1 MRKSTSGRSEG
12 LHSQTLG
19 QVLYHVNR
27 DLEVNSNG
35 PRCPA
40 HGGLG
45 GVIFPWSRLCERVG
59 SLVITMTLYLCV
71 DCGGSK
77 TSAVV
82 ANEHGEILGR
92 ALSGPSNF
100 AYIGVESFIAA
111 VKTAVSN
118 ALKTSINP
126 PSTEPVVLA
135 KDKSY
140 FAKAWFG
147 VSGVDSPSAADAIT
161 PALSALV
168 GIPPGPNLSICNDTY
183 LLAAPLRM
191 HKDVKY
197 AIATIGGTGAIAVG
211 FKEDEHGSL
220 KEFGRVGGW
229 GWLLGDEG
237 GGFHVGRTAIRTIV
251 AQADRDSLN
260 PDSPSPPSTL
270 ILAVLENFGAKVPH
284 DLLALAHLPEP
295 SPASPPPEGVRQLL
309 LYPREK
315 RLSSLSPIVFRC
327 AFEDHDPL
335 ALEILTECADS
346 LAEQIAMFL
355 IPTVSSPPGSSR
367 NGNAVLAEEAVLS
380 FGGSLVGIKNYR
392 ELVLDRLKKRG
403 QVFKYVEFVDDAAAV
418 GALALATHA

>member
-1 MRKSTSGRSEG
+1 
-12 LHSQTLG
+12 
-19 QVLYHVNR
+19 
-27 DLEVNSNG
+27 
-35 PRCPA
+35 
-40 HGGLG
+40 
-45 GVIFPWSRLCERVG
+45 
-59 SLVITMTLYLCV
+59 MTLYLCV

-77 TSAVV
+77 TSVV
-82 ANEHGEILGR
+82 IANEHGKILGR

-100 AYIGVESFIAA
+100 AYIGVESFVAA
-111 VKTAVSN
+111 VKTAVSD
-118 ALKTSINP
+118 ALNTCIDP
-126 PSTEPVVLA
+126 PSTEPAVLA

-147 VSGVDSPSAADAIT
+147 VSGVDSPSAVDAIT
-161 PALSALV
+161 PALSELV

-183 LLAAPLRM
+183 LLAAPLRI

-197 AIATIGGTGAIAVG
+197 VVATIGGTGAIAVG
-211 FKEDEHGSL
+211 FKEDEHGNL

-237 GGFHVGRTAIRTIV
+237 GGFHVGRMTIRTIV

-270 ILAVLENFGAKVPH
+270 VLAVLEKFGAKVPH
-284 DLLALAHLPEP
+284 DLLALVHLPEP
-295 SPASPPPEGVRQLL
+295 SLTPPLPEGVRPFL

-335 ALEILTECADS
+335 ALKILAECADS

-355 IPTVSSPPGSSR
+355 IPTVNSPPGSPR
-367 NGNAVLAEEAVLS
+367 NGNAILAEEAVLS
-380 FGGSLVGIKNYR
+380 FGGSLVGVEKYR
-392 ELVLDRLKKRG
+392 ELVLDRLRKRG

-418 GALALATHA
+418 GASALAMHA

>member
-1 MRKSTSGRSEG
+1 M
-12 LHSQTLG
+12 
-19 QVLYHVNR
+19 
-27 DLEVNSNG
+27 
-35 PRCPA
+35 P
-40 HGGLG
+40 
-45 GVIFPWSRLCERVG
+45 
-59 SLVITMTLYLCV
+59 LYLCV

-77 TSAVV
+77 TSA
-82 ANEHGEILGR
+82 AIADEHGKILGR

-100 AYIGVESFIAA
+100 AYIGIELFIAA
-111 VKTAVSN
+111 VSTAVSD
-118 ALKTSINP
+118 ALKSCVDP
-126 PSTEPVVLA
+126 SSTEPVALG

-147 VSGVDSPSAADAIT
+147 VAGVDSPSAVDAIT
-161 PALSALV
+161 PALSDLL
-168 GIPPGPNLSICNDTY
+168 GIPPGPNLSVCNDTY
-183 LLAAPLRM
+183 LLAAPLRI
-191 HKDVKY
+191 HKDIKY

-211 FKEDEHGSL
+211 FKEDEHGTL

-270 ILAVLENFGAKVPH
+270 IPAILESFGAKIPH

-295 SPASPPPEGVRQLL
+295 SPASPPPNGVYPLL

-315 RLSSLSPIVFRC
+315 RLSSLSPIVFHC
-327 AFEDHDPL
+327 AFEDRDPL
-335 ALEILTECADS
+335 ALKILTECADL

-355 IPTVSSPPGSSR
+355 IPTADSPDGSPR
-367 NGNAVLAEEAVLS
+367 NGNAIFAEEAVLS
-380 FGGSLVGIKNYR
+380 FGGSLVGIENYR
-392 ELVLDRLKKRG
+392 RLVLDSLKKRG

-418 GALALATHA
+418 GALALALRA